1 MSSYS
6 IISFIPRVAG
16 PVTFQDQ
23 CLFSP
28 ADSSGSLSRVV
39 NAWCSQR
46 LRLPEHIR
54 AAGCKTLLLTTHPPR
69 VWRRCALVP
78 FLSARSSP
86 ITTAKRTMP
95 TPAWCPSSCTTWPR
109 CSAARRSSS
118 PTGSSSC
125 ESPTC
130 RACSAWGPA
139 SKTPWPPFGGESWS
153 PWRICTKV
161 LWWHLSHSS
170 HCTFFFFFNIVLRC
184 IWAFKQS
191 NKLIRLWCSP
201 RAAGKRWDLEKLRLC
216 HHLYLEAKG

>member
-1 MSSYS
+1 MLLRCQLLSLSVSMSSYS
-6 IISFIPRVAG
+6 IISFIPQVAG

-39 NAWCSQR
+39 NTWCSQR

-54 AAGCKTLLLTTHPPR
+54 AAGRKMLLLTR

-78 FLSARSSP
+78 FFSVRSSP

-95 TPAWCPSSCTTWPR
+95 TPAWCLSSCTTWPR

-130 RACSAWGPA
+130 RACSAWGPV

-161 LWWHLSHSS
+161 LWIHPIHLSLSS
-170 HCTFFFFFNIVLRC
+170 LAPFFFFLILC
-184 IWAFKQS
+184 LDAS
-191 NKLIRLWCSP
+191 EHLNKAIN
-201 RAAGKRWDLEKLRLC
+201 
-216 HHLYLEAKG
+216 